1 MISDMTSQSSYT
13 KINSTMNK
21 ELSFTNSKRDN
32 SKSPDKLARSHDQT
46 KVNEMKNTKNINI
59 NNLISKIDK
68 MSELDSKQLNNENIE
83 CNIKTPKRTNM
94 V

>member
-68 MSELDSKQLNNENIE
+68 MSESDSKQLNNENIE